1 MRAPLTTVSFHSW
14 YPTHDCSG
22 ARTACCTST
31 TFVNVG
37 CSRYRWLTSSRI
49 WFMHFGEADESSD
62 LRLIRQWIMIH
73 SATHHLS
80 PTVNQRLPRLS
91 ILTRVNVLVTTVHF
105 YHAMLCIART
115 MLSQDVCPSVCL
127 SHAGIVLK
135 RLNVSSNFFHRR
147 VATLF

>member
-1 MRAPLTTVSFHSW
+1 
-14 YPTHDCSG
+14 
-22 ARTACCTST
+22 
-31 TFVNVG
+31 
-37 CSRYRWLTSSRI
+37 
-49 WFMHFGEADESSD
+49 MHFGEADESSD

-147 VATLF
+147 VATTFYSGFPCHTLMLRQHFNGDPCNGGAESNGV